1 MSQKWD
7 QHLAKVIRAQN
18 YQERKEERRWR
29 GEGGNKIK
37 KIEIFF
43 SNIQNDVI
51 NEMKK
56 EF

>member
-18 YQERKEERRWR
+18 YQERKEERRGR